1 MKIKHD
7 AGHKA
12 LAPVEGVKA
21 LTETGEFE
29 GYASVFGEVDHGG
42 DVVLAGAFRD
52 SLAAR
57 PADRIKMFYMH
68 ESDKPIGKWLEIRE
82 DGRGL
87 YVKGK
92 ILTTIEKGR
101 EVYEM
106 LREGILDG
114 LSIGYRTLD
123 DEFDRAQ
130 GVRRLKTVDLRE
142 ISLVTFPMLE
152 SATVSLVKARASEI
166 DSIDTLSDAEK
177 LLREAAEFSRKDAR
191 DFVSRVKRIAQRE
204 AEADD
209 DLKRLLADIRA
220 ANKSLNPL

>member
-7 AGHKA
+7 PGHKA

-21 LTETGEFE
+21 LTDTGEFE
-29 GYASVFGEVDHGG
+29 GYASVFGEVDQGR
-42 DVVLAGAFRD
+42 DVVLPGAFLG

-57 PADRIKMFYMH
+57 PADRVKMFYMH
-68 ESDKPIGKWLEIRE
+68 DPDKPIGKWLEIRE

-106 LREGILDG
+106 LREGLLDG

-123 DEFDRAQ
+123 DEFDRTQ

-142 ISLVTFPMLE
+142 ISVVTFPMLE
-152 SATVSLVKARASEI
+152 SATVSLVKGEALPTEREFERF
-166 DSIDTLSDAEK
+166 LMRDAG
-177 LLREAAEFSRKDAR
+177 FSAQQAKAIIAGGYKAIKTERDAGG
-191 DFVSRVKRIAQRE
+191 DGNGV
-204 AEADD
+204 AEA
-209 DLKRLLADIRA
+209 LKQLADAFRG
-220 ANKSLNPL
+220 

>member
-7 AGHKA
+7 PGHKA

-21 LTETGEFE
+21 LTDTGEFE
-29 GYASVFGEVDHGG
+29 GYASVFGEVDQGG

-52 SLAAR
+52 SLSAR
-57 PADRIKMFYMH
+57 PADRVKMFYMH

-106 LREGILDG
+106 LREGLLDG

-123 DEFDRAQ
+123 DEFDRTQ

-142 ISLVTFPMLE
+142 ISVVTFPMLE
-152 SATVSLVKARASEI
+152 SATVSLVKGE
-166 DSIDTLSDAEK
+166 TLPTERQFERFLMRDAG
-177 LLREAAEFSRKDAR
+177 FSAQQAKAIIAGGYKAIKTERDAGG
-191 DFVSRVKRIAQRE
+191 DGEGVAQ
-204 AEADD
+204 A
-209 DLKRLLADIRA
+209 LKQLADAFRG
-220 ANKSLNPL
+220 